1 MFQDFIAFCIR
12 NKLFVLI
19 GVVILITVGT
29 YCTVT
34 LPTDAVPDI
43 TNNQVQIVTVSPTLA
58 PQEVEKL
65 ITFPIEMSMSNILG
79 VKEIR
84 SVSRFGLSV
93 VTVVFEDR
101 IPILEARQL
110 INEQISTVIQ
120 DIPSELG
127 APQLMPITTG
137 LGEIFQYTLGVK
149 PEYQNKY
156 SIMDLRTIQDW
167 IVKRQLSG
175 IQGIVEISSFGG
187 KLKQYEVAVDPVKL
201 KAFNLTI
208 SEVFDALSRNNQN
221 TGGSYI
227 EKYNK
232 AYYIRSEGMITS
244 MDDIRSIVVDNRNGI
259 PVLVSDLATVGEG
272 SAARFGAMT
281 KDGKGECVGGITL
294 MLKGA
299 NASQVTKEVNKRV
312 EQIQQ
317 MLPEGVYIDPYLIR
331 SHLVER
337 NMGTVMKN
345 LLEGALIV
353 FVVLILFLGNLRIGL
368 IIASIIPLSMLFA
381 FICMR
386 IFGVSANL
394 MSLGAIDFGIVI
406 DGSIILVESVVAAL
420 MLKWRGKIL
429 SAEQMDT
436 VIIESTGAI
445 AKSAVFSVLII
456 LMVFFP
462 ILTLTG
468 IEGKT
473 FTPMAKTLIFAIIGA
488 LVLSLSYVPVML
500 SIFVKKSIDAK
511 KNFSDKL
518 LDFFGRGYAPV
529 LAYALRRKVTVLVSS
544 VLLFVFSLFV
554 FTRMGGEFMPTLDEG
569 DFAMQMT
576 LPPGSSLSE
585 SIELSTR
592 AEKVLMEKFHEVKSV
607 VSKIG
612 TAEVPT
618 DPMGVEDADIMI
630 VMNPFEEWTN
640 ASSRAEMVVKMKQ
653 ALEVVVGADFNFSQP
668 IQLRFNELMTGSK
681 ADIAIKLYGE
691 DMEELY
697 AKANEAAKLIA
708 GIEGPSDIIVEQAVG
723 LPQLVIQYN
732 REMIA
737 RNGLNIEDINT
748 AIRSAYAGESAGVVF
763 EGERRFDLVVRNNK
777 FNKKEL
783 DLAGMFVKN
792 AQGVQVPVSEV
803 TRVELISGPMQINRD
818 ATKRR
823 IVVGVNVR
831 NADVESV
838 VGKIKEKLD
847 TGIKLQ
853 PGYYFTYGG
862 QFENLKNAKERL
874 SIVIPAVLLLILLL
888 LFFTF
893 NSMKYAFLIFST
905 VPLSVTG
912 GIFALYLRDIP
923 FSISAGVGF
932 IALFGVAVLNG
943 IVMINHYK
951 HMMEHD
957 GLDADQV
964 VEKGSMELLRPVL
977 MTGLVA
983 SLGFVPMAIST
994 SAGSEMQRP
1003 LATVVIGGLI
1013 LSTLLTLL
1021 IIPVLFKFL
1030 NRKNRMDSKF
1040 AREFLP
1046 VLAFLCLIPAGG
1058 LQAQPKE
1065 VTFKEV
1071 VSMAVENSPRLRNA
1085 ALEIESQKAGRGQ
1098 ITNFGSTE
1106 ASYTFGQ
1113 INDAYKGD
1121 YQVNVTQSI
1130 GSLLTP
1136 FYENKLVNSRVKS
1149 ARLTRELTRKEVVA
1163 EVKRAW
1169 YAYLN
1174 AVYLSGLYKD
1184 QAELYKKVAAVAEAQ
1199 YRAGAVTLMDKSI
1212 ATARAAESANLFRQS
1227 QTLLRNALARLE
1239 WAAFTD
1245 TPLSVGEDNYLLP
1258 ASALLLPDTLSAVS
1272 SLYGK
1277 IMLQGVDESKR
1288 MLQVERSRY
1297 FPELF
1302 AGYNN
1307 QKIMTEKNLTNWQV
1321 GVTVPLFFWQQKS
1334 KITQSRLAYQKA
1346 DNNYRFMIRETEVK
1360 LKELRATLEKALD
1373 GLRYYE
1379 QEGLVQADAIYKN
1392 IEAQYRSGN
1401 IDVTQ
1406 FVQGM
1411 ITASDIRAGY
1421 YNLLLEYH
1429 IAFIESEMYEY

>member
-1 MFQDFIAFCIR
+1 MFKDFIAFCIR

-19 GVVILITVGT
+19 GVVILIVVGT
-29 YCTVT
+29 FCTVT

-65 ITFPIEMSMSNILG
+65 ITFPVEMSMSNILG

-110 INEQISTVIQ
+110 INEQISTVVQ
-120 DIPSELG
+120 DIPAELG
-127 APQLMPITTG
+127 SPQLMPITTG
-137 LGEIFQYTLGVK
+137 LGEIFQYTLAVRKGY
-149 PEYQNKY
+149 EDKY
-156 SIMDLRTIQDW
+156 SIMELRTVQDW

-201 KAFNLTI
+201 KSFNLTI
-208 SEVFDALSRNNQN
+208 TEVYDALGRNNQN

-232 AYYIRSEGMITS
+232 AYYIRSEGMISS
-244 MDDIRSIVVDNRNGI
+244 MDDIRNIVVDNRNGI
-259 PVLVSDLATVGEG
+259 PILVRDLATVAEG
-272 SAARFGAMT
+272 SASRFGAMT

-299 NASQVTKEVNKRV
+299 NASHVTKEVLRRV

-317 MLPEGVYIDPYLIR
+317 ILPEGIYIEPYLVR

-345 LLEGALIV
+345 LIEGALIV
-353 FVVLILFLGNLRIGL
+353 FVVLILFLGNFRIGL
-368 IIASIIPLSMLFA
+368 IIASIIPLAMLFA

-420 MLKWRGKIL
+420 LLKWRGKIL
-429 SAEQMDT
+429 SSEQMNDL
-436 VIIESTGAI
+436 IIESTGSI

-500 SIFVKKSIDAK
+500 SIFVKKEVSAR
-511 KNFSDKL
+511 KNFSDRLMGCFEKAYQPAL
-518 LDFFGRGYAPV
+518 L
-529 LAYALRRKVTVLVSS
+529 YALRHKVMVLLGA
-544 VLLFVFSLFV
+544 VLLFVFSLFL
-554 FTRMGGEFMPTLDEG
+554 FMRMGGEFMPTLDEG

-592 AEKVLMEKFHEVKSV
+592 AEKVLMEKFHEIKSV

-630 VMNPFEEWTN
+630 VMKPFQEWTN
-640 ASSRAEMVVKMKQ
+640 AASRAEMVEKMKKE
-653 ALEVVVGADFNFSQP
+653 LEAVVGASFNFSQP

-697 AKANEAAKLIA
+697 AKANEAAGLIA
-708 GIEGPSDIIVEQAVG
+708 EIDGPSDIIVEQAVG
-723 LPQLVIQYN
+723 LPQLVIKYN
-732 REMIA
+732 RELIA
-737 RNGLNIEDINT
+737 RNGLNIEDINST
-748 AIRSAYAGESAGVVF
+748 IRAAYAGEAAGVVF

-777 FNKKEL
+777 SSKREL
-783 DLAGMFVKN
+783 DLSSMFVKN
-792 AQGVQVPVSEV
+792 ARGVQIPVSEV
-803 TRVELISGPMQINRD
+803 TSMELLSGPMQINRD

-831 NADVESV
+831 DADVEGV
-838 VGKIKEKLD
+838 VGKIKEKLEAN
-847 TGIKLQ
+847 IKLQ

-862 QFENLKNAKERL
+862 QFENLRNAKSRL

-951 HMMEHD
+951 HMMERGGMGVDH
-957 GLDADQV
+957 V

-977 MTGLVA
+977 MTGFVA
-983 SLGFVPMAIST
+983 SLGFVPMAVST

-1003 LATVVIGGLI
+1003 LATVVIGGLMV
-1013 LSTLLTLL
+1013 STLLTLL
-1021 IIPVLFKFL
+1021 IIPVLFKLL
-1030 NRKNRMDSKF
+1030 NRTNRMNNKF
-1040 AREFLP
+1040 VQEFLP
-1046 VLAFLCLIPAGG
+1046 VLLFLCMLPSGNIT
-1058 LQAQPKE
+1058 AQQKGISMQE
-1065 VTFKEV
+1065 AID
-1071 VSMAVENSPRLRNA
+1071 MAVLNSPRLRNA
-1085 ALEIESQKAGRGQ
+1085 ALEIESRKADRGQ
-1098 ITNFGSTE
+1098 ITGFGPTE

-1113 INDAYKGD
+1113 INDAYRGD
-1121 YQVNVTQSI
+1121 YQVNITQSI
-1130 GSLLTP
+1130 GSLITP
-1136 FYENKLVNSRVKS
+1136 FYANKVVNSRIKS
-1149 ARLTRELTRKEVVA
+1149 AELLRDLTKKEVIA

-1169 YAYLN
+1169 YGYLN
-1174 AVYLSGLYKD
+1174 SRYIADLYKE
-1184 QAELYKKVAAVAEAQ
+1184 QAELYKRVAAVVEAQ
-1199 YRAGAVTLMDKSI
+1199 YRAGSVTLMDKSI
-1212 ATARAAESANLFRQS
+1212 AAAKAAESFNVFRQS
-1227 QTLLRNALARLE
+1227 LTLEKNALARLE
-1239 WAAFTD
+1239 WAVFSD
-1245 TPLSVGEDNYLLP
+1245 SSLVVGENNYLVP
-1258 ASALLLPDTLSAVS
+1258 SASAQHPGDISAS
-1272 SLYGK
+1272 GSLYGK
-1277 IMLQGVDESKR
+1277 IMEEGINTSR
-1288 MLQVERSRY
+1288 RALQVERSRY
-1297 FPELF
+1297 FPEF
-1302 AGYNN
+1302 FVGYNN
-1307 QKIMTEKNLTNWQV
+1307 QKIFSDKNLTYWQI
-1321 GVTVPLFFWQQKS
+1321 GITLPLFFWQQKS
-1334 KITQSRLAYQKA
+1334 KITQGRIAYRQA
-1346 DNNYRFMIRETEVK
+1346 ANNYALSVREGDLRLREIR
-1360 LKELRATLEKALD
+1360 ANLEKAIE

-1379 QEGLVQADAIYKN
+1379 REALPQAEAICKN

-1401 IDVTQ
+1401 MDVPG

-1411 ITASDIRAGY
+1411 ITVNDIKAGY

-1429 IAFIESEMYEY
+1429 IALIEQELYEL